1 MIDFELVLPDGWVQI
16 PTTPDT
22 TTLRRRIID
31 DVIRHHLPDSL
42 PRDKAGPWR
51 RMLRKELTEAT
62 DEAARQSARS
72 VFLPLQEFS
81 GIRLPG
87 SMLVTVLEG
96 EDESED
102 AEQLLASILADAGTE
117 GTYLEIGGAPAVRVA
132 SVVDSSRVRRKAPSW
147 RVSYYV
153 SNPDAPGVW
162 GLLTFTVLTDGDVA
176 AEPVQAVVLLFDMI
190 VATLRW
196 ADRTDVPTEDEVL
209 DQLAQVAQAAQVSE
223 AAQQSGRARRPA
235 SRAPTPS
242 EPVLKDV

>member
-223 AAQQSGRARRPA
+223 AAQQSGEG
-235 SRAPTPS
+235 APSGEPS
-242 EPVLKDV
+242 PNAV

>member
-22 TTLRRRIID
+22 STLRRRVIE
-31 DVIRHHLPDSL
+31 DVIQHHLPDSL

-51 RMLRKELTEAT
+51 RMLRKELIEAT
-62 DEAARQSARS
+62 DEATRQSARS
-72 VFLPLQEFS
+72 VLLPLQEFS

-102 AEQLLASILADAGTE
+102 PEQLLASILSDAGSE

-132 SVVDSSRVRRKAPSW
+132 SVIDSGRLRRKSPSW

-162 GLLTFTVLTDGDVA
+162 GLLTFTVLTDGDVEA
-176 AEPVQAVVLLFDMI
+176 APVQAVVLLFDMI
-190 VATLRW
+190 VSTLRW
-196 ADRTDVPTEDEVL
+196 ADRVDVPTEDEVL
-209 DQLAQVAQAAQVSE
+209 AQLAEVAQAAGE
-223 AAQQSGRARRPA
+223 SGAGSTA
-235 SRAPTPS
+235 VGADGAVGA
-242 EPVLKDV
+242 EP